1 MKKKYGKWIGG
12 GLGWAIGGPIGAL
25 LGFAVGSV
33 FDGADTQAYG
43 ETYQRT
49 TTGGFVGTLLVL
61 IAAVMKAD
69 GKVLKSELDHVK
81 AYFLR
86 TFGEEKTKEA
96 MVLLREL
103 LEKDI
108 PLQDVCNQI
117 DRSLDYS
124 SKLQILQFLL
134 DISKADGHLHP
145 NEMNIIDF
153 IARNI
158 GVVGNDYNSMNSMY
172 DVNNNASYK
181 ILGVDPKATNDE
193 VKKAYREM
201 AKKHHPDKVSHLG
214 DDIRDAANEKFKKL
228 NEAYEKIKKERGLN

>member
-12 GLGWAIGGPIGAL
+12 GLGWAIGGPIGAI
-25 LGFAVGSV
+25 LGYAVGSV
-33 FDGADTQAYG
+33 FDGASTHMQG
-43 ETYQRT
+43 GNSNQT
-49 TTGGFVGTLLVL
+49 TTGGFIGTLLIL

-69 GKVLKSELDHVK
+69 GKILKSELDHVK
-81 AYFLR
+81 IYFNR
-86 TFGEEKTKEA
+86 TFGEAKTKEA
-96 MVLLREL
+96 MILLREI

-108 PLQDVCNQI
+108 PLQDVCNQV

-124 SKLQILQFLL
+124 SKLQIIQFLL
-134 DISKADGHLHP
+134 DISKADGHVHP
-145 NEMNIIDF
+145 NEMNIIEF

-158 GVVGNDYNSMNSMY
+158 GVVGNDYSSMNSMY

-181 ILGVDPKATNDE
+181 ILGVDSKATNDE

-201 AKKHHPDKVSHLG
+201 AKKYHPDKVSHLG

-228 NEAYEKIKKERGLN
+228 NDAYEKVKKERGMN